1 MPNHMTENLTENLTP
16 EEPVC
21 DTWQRVL
28 QAALGIFFVVG
39 IVILAYYQGPHA
51 ADQDVQAQLR
61 QLSGQVNQ
69 LKQEEAMPAMVLHRY
84 RNSICYVFGIY
95 RVGFAG
101 RKPALRARISGSG
114 FVVSN
119 GLLATNR
126 HVAEPW
132 YEDAE
137 STALIAKGATPQLEK
152 LLAFFPGLPT
162 PVNITPLAWTGDGD
176 LAILQIDD
184 SAAVRRLQP
193 LPFADK
199 PSTPGELVTV
209 IGYPMGILG
218 MVAKAPP
225 AVYERLALRNDDQG
239 AANELAALS
248 LIRPSATCG
257 HLGDVVGDKLVYD
270 APTAHGGSGGP
281 VFNSQGKVIGI
292 NAAYIDGFS
301 GGTLGISVDALNPLI
316 DAAHKKQAQSV
327 LVTLPAQK

>member
-1 MPNHMTENLTENLTP
+1 VQITLAVFLVAGTT
-16 EEPVC
+16 
-21 DTWQRVL
+21 
-28 QAALGIFFVVG
+28 
-39 IVILAYYQGPHA
+39 ILAYYKGPRK
-51 ADQDVQAQLR
+51 ADPDVQAQLK
-61 QLSGQVNQ
+61 QLTTQIDR
-69 LKQEEAMPAMVLHRY
+69 LKQEQDMPAMVLNRY
-84 RNSICYVFGIY
+84 RNSIGYVFGIY
-95 RVGFAG
+95 RVGFPG
-101 RKPALRARISGSG
+101 RKPTLRARISGSG
-114 FVVSN
+114 FVVAT

-132 YEDAE
+132 YEDPE

-152 LLAFFPGLPT
+152 LLAFFPGLST
-162 PVNITPLAWTGDGD
+162 PVNITPLSWTAEGD

-184 SAAVRRLQP
+184 SAAVRQLRP

-281 VFNSQGKVIGI
+281 VFDSQGKVIGI

-301 GGTLGISVDALNPLI
+301 GGTLGISVDALTPLI
-316 DAAHKKQAQSV
+316 AAARKNQAQFARSQE
-327 LVTLPAQK
+327 LSAGKLP

>member
-1 MPNHMTENLTENLTP
+1 MAENLTRNPDLA
-16 EEPVC
+16 EPVC
-21 DTWQRVL
+21 DAWQRAL
-28 QAALGIFFVVG
+28 QITLGIFFVVG
-39 IVILAYYQGPHA
+39 TVILVYYEGPRST
-51 ADQDVQAQLR
+51 DQDVEAQLQ
-61 QLSGQVNQ
+61 QLSGQVDR
-69 LKQEEAMPAMVLHRY
+69 LKQEEAMPALVLNRY
-84 RNSICYVFGIY
+84 RNSICFVFGIY
-95 RVGFAG
+95 RVGFPG

-114 FVVSN
+114 FVVAN

-152 LLAFFPGLPT
+152 LLAFFPGLTT
-162 PVNITPLAWTGDGD
+162 PVNITPLAWTAEGD

-184 SAAVRRLQP
+184 SAAVRQLRP
-193 LPFADK
+193 LPFADR
-199 PSTPGELVTV
+199 PSTPGEIVTV

-281 VFNSQGKVIGI
+281 VFNSRGQVIGI

-301 GGTLGISVDALNPLI
+301 GGTLGISVDALSPLI
-316 DAAHKKQAQSV
+316 DVARKKHLLYARSQP
-327 LVTLPAQK
+327 PAQK

>member
-1 MPNHMTENLTENLTP
+1 MTEDLNSKA

-21 DTWQRVL
+21 DLWQRVL
-28 QAALGIFFVVG
+28 QVTLGIFFIAG
-39 IVILAYYQGPHA
+39 TIVLVYYEGPRA
-51 ADQDVQAQLR
+51 TDEDVHAQLQ
-61 QLSGQVNQ
+61 QLTGQVNR
-69 LKQEEAMPAMVLHRY
+69 LKQEEAMPAMVLNRY

-95 RVGFAG
+95 RIGFPG
-101 RKPALRARISGSG
+101 RRPTMRARISGSG

-119 GLLATNR
+119 GLVATNR

-137 STALIAKGATPQLEK
+137 STALIDKGATPQLEK
-152 LLAFFPGLPT
+152 LLAFFPGLST
-162 PVNITPLAWTGDGD
+162 PVNITPLAWTADGD

-184 SAAVRRLQP
+184 SVAAQRLRP
-193 LPFADK
+193 LPFAEK

-225 AVYERLALRNDDQG
+225 AVYERLAFRNDDQG
-239 AANELAALS
+239 AADELAALS

-257 HLGDVVGDKLVYD
+257 HLGDVVGEKLVYD

-281 VFNSQGKVIGI
+281 VFNSEGKVIGI

-301 GGTLGISVDALNPLI
+301 GGTLGISIDALKPLI
-316 DAAHKKQAQSV
+316 DAAHKKQAQYAHMQLS
-327 LVTLPAQK
+327 AQK

>member
-1 MPNHMTENLTENLTP
+1 MAENLTRNPDL

-21 DTWQRVL
+21 DAWQRAL
-28 QAALGIFFVVG
+28 QITLGIFFVVG
-39 IVILAYYQGPHA
+39 TVILVYYEGPRA
-51 ADQDVQAQLR
+51 TDQDVEAQLQ
-61 QLSGQVNQ
+61 QLSGQVDR
-69 LKQEEAMPAMVLHRY
+69 LKQEEAMPALVLNRY
-84 RNSICYVFGIY
+84 RNSICFVFGIY
-95 RVGFAG
+95 RVGFPG

-114 FVVSN
+114 FVVAN

-152 LLAFFPGLPT
+152 LLAFFPGLTT
-162 PVNITPLAWTGDGD
+162 PVNITPLAWTAEGD

-184 SAAVRRLQP
+184 SAAVRQLRP
-193 LPFADK
+193 LPFADR
-199 PSTPGELVTV
+199 PSTPGEIVTV

-281 VFNSQGKVIGI
+281 VFNSRGQVIGI

-301 GGTLGISVDALNPLI
+301 GGTLGISVDALSPLI
-316 DAAHKKQAQSV
+316 DVARKKHLLYARS
-327 LVTLPAQK
+327 LPPAQK

>member
-1 MPNHMTENLTENLTP
+1 
-16 EEPVC
+16 
-21 DTWQRVL
+21 
-28 QAALGIFFVVG
+28 
-39 IVILAYYQGPHA
+39 
-51 ADQDVQAQLR
+51 
-61 QLSGQVNQ
+61 
-69 LKQEEAMPAMVLHRY
+69 
-84 RNSICYVFGIY
+84 
-95 RVGFAG
+95 
-101 RKPALRARISGSG
+101 
-114 FVVSN
+114 
-119 GLLATNR
+119 LLATNR

-152 LLAFFPGLPT
+152 LLAFFPGLTT
-162 PVNITPLAWTGDGD
+162 PVNITPLAWTADGD

-199 PSTPGELVTV
+199 TSIPGELVTV

-225 AVYERLALRNDDQG
+225 AVYERLAFRNDDQG

-281 VFNSQGKVIGI
+281 VFNSEGKVIGI

-316 DAAHKKQAQSV
+316 DAAHKKQAQYV
-327 LVTLPAQK
+327 RTQLALRK